1 MNQNVVYGKH
11 CEAIVPY
18 DVAIWWHLAFD
29 VEKSI
34 FNPTYIPREL
44 LKEIHQLQRRS
55 VIKALPDS
63 DPGRKWLIL
72 RFFPEGI

>member
-1 MNQNVVYGKH
+1 MNQNVNYGKGR
-11 CEAIVPY
+11 EAIVPY

-29 VEKSI
+29 VDKSI
-34 FNPTYIPREL
+34 FNPTYIPLEL
-44 LKEIHQLQRRS
+44 LEDIQQLQRRS
-55 VIKALPDS
+55 IIKALPDN

>member
-1 MNQNVVYGKH
+1 MNQNVNYGKDR
-11 CEAIVPY
+11 EAVVPY
-18 DVAIWWHLAFD
+18 DVAIWWHQAFD

-34 FNPTYIPREL
+34 FNPTYIPADLVED
-44 LKEIHQLQRRS
+44 IHQLQRRS
-55 VIKALPDS
+55 IIKALSDS

>member
-1 MNQNVVYGKH
+1 MNQNVTYGKDR
-11 CEAIVPY
+11 EAIVPY

-44 LKEIHQLQRRS
+44 SEEIQQLQRRS
-55 VIKALPDS
+55 IIKALPDS
-63 DPGRKWLIL
+63 DAGRKWLIL
-72 RFFPEGI
+72 NYFENGI

>member
-1 MNQNVVYGKH
+1 MNQNVGYGKDRQ
-11 CEAIVPY
+11 AICPY

-34 FNPTYIPREL
+34 FNPTYIPADLMED
-44 LKEIHQLQRRS
+44 IQQLQRAS
-55 VIKALPDS
+55 IIKALPDS

-72 RFFPEGI
+72 RFFPSGI

>member
-1 MNQNVVYGKH
+1 MNQNVNYGKDR
-11 CEAIVPY
+11 EAIVPY
-18 DVAIWWHLAFD
+18 DVAIWWHQAFD

-34 FNPTYIPREL
+34 FNPTYIPRDLME
-44 LKEIHQLQRRS
+44 EIQQLQRRS
-55 VIKALPDS
+55 IIKALPDS